1 MLAAL
6 LRRGS
11 VQSALKNDLDVARM
25 ERLAAQARAES
36 AVRAVADKVA
46 QTWPELS
53 VELASLVAEGF
64 MLLARA
70 VN

>member
-1 MLAAL
+1 
-6 LRRGS
+6 
-11 VQSALKNDLDVARM
+11 M

-46 QTWPELS
+46 QTCPELS

>member
-36 AVRAVADKVA
+36 AVRAVADKVT
-46 QTWPELS
+46 QTCPELS